1 MPEPGAGGIEWC
13 ALGREG
19 DEVGTGDVDLDDGFD
34 AVRGLTEWG
43 VSGIGE
49 LDRDD
54 GCNGRRGTAKSLE
67 IPRVITRSP
76 PLSRDFELDSLE
88 GPGLYTPDPPPDN
101 DPPDPWARI
110 LGPTM
115 VDCSTIF
122 PLYEQEHNAN

>member
-1 MPEPGAGGIEWC
+1 M
-13 ALGREG
+13 
-19 DEVGTGDVDLDDGFD
+19 DLDAGLD

-49 LDRDD
+49 LDLDD
-54 GCNGRRGTAKSLE
+54 GLARDAGCNGNGRRGTAKSLDT
-67 IPRVITRSP
+67 PRVITRSP
-76 PLSRDFELDSLE
+76 PLRRDLELDSLE
-88 GPGLYTPDPPPDN
+88 GPGLYPPDPPPPPDN
-101 DPPDPWARI
+101 DPPDPCARI